1 MQSGHRLLVVGALPD
16 IPDVL
21 DGLDGVDVEAVSVP
35 GAEAARGLA
44 QETPFAL
51 ILCDAAD
58 LDAIRESWPDTPII
72 VFAPDSNP
80 ERLFDAI
87 HKSFA
92 LVSPPYE
99 PSTIR
104 DLIREA
110 LHAPDLPDSIQIISR
125 DPRFL
130 TFRIRCSFAAA
141 DRLMRFALQMKSDIP
156 EEDRREAAMAF
167 REMLLNAIE
176 HGGKL
181 NPDQW
186 VQVCRV
192 RTARAVIYHIQ
203 DPGPGF
209 TIDGLK
215 HAAILNAE
223 ESPDEHMKYRQ
234 QQGMRSGGFGI
245 LMARHLVDE
254 VIYSEQGNAVV
265 LVKRLD

>member
-1 MQSGHRLLVVGALPD
+1 MQPGYRLLLVGALPHV
-16 IPDVL
+16 PDAL
-21 DGLDGVDVEAVSVP
+21 DGLDIEAVSVP
-35 GAEAARGLA
+35 GLEAALA
-44 QETPFAL
+44 LDITIPFSV
-51 ILCDAAD
+51 ILCDAGN
-58 LDAIRESWPDTPII
+58 LDSIRQAWPDTPII
-72 VFAPDSNP
+72 VFAPDSSP
-80 ERLFDAI
+80 DRLFDAI

-104 DLIREA
+104 ELIREA

-141 DRLMRFALQMKSDIP
+141 DRLMRFAIQMKSDIP
-156 EEDRREAAMAF
+156 EEDRLEAAVAF

-234 QQGMRSGGFGI
+234 EQGMRSGGFGI
-245 LMARHLVDE
+245 LMARRLVDE

-265 LVKRLD
+265 LVKYLD